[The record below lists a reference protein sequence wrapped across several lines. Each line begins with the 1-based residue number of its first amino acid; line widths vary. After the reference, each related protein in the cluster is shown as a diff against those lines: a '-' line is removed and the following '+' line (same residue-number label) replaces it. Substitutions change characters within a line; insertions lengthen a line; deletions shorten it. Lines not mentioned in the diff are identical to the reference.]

1 MHCGSYDSTRKS
13 GLPLI
18 PSLDF
23 SHDGGSDRL
32 MMHLKDEEIGAVESK
47 KLRARI
53 IK

>member
-1 MHCGSYDSTRKS
+1 MTAHESRVFCLYR
-13 GLPLI
+13 LV
-18 PSLDF
+18 DF

-32 MMHLKDEEIGAVESK
+32 MMHLKDEEIAAVESK